1 MDSTAKRF
9 VRMVIEA
16 SIGIGVM
23 IPLFVVALIV
33 LTPNGFALFS
43 LVVPFAVATVV
54 MYRDNRRRKDVNGS
68 Q

>member
-1 MDSTAKRF
+1 MI
-9 VRMVIEA
+9 IEA

-23 IPLFVVALIV
+23 IPLFVVALIA

-43 LVVPFAVATVV
+43 LAVPFAIATVV
-54 MYRDNRRRKDVNGS
+54 MYRDKRRRKDVNDS